1 MPRWVGKKKK
11 PWCGALIYVSGS
23 QWKINMVS
31 VFSFK
36 NSNASHFK
44 AYRLLSYCLSQR
56 HKVRC
61 EFVQEELNFL
71 KKYTGNGY
79 EKDLW
84 VPPGIDEWITLP
96 SQMWVDFTIVS
107 FCSHPQPEYCTRW
120 IWRSIVFSLYLQPL
134 QTIKMRLK
142 QANDKKCGS
151 VLYYDNIPFIC
162 YDSTP

>member
-1 MPRWVGKKKK
+1 MGGKKKKPQK

-56 HKVRC
+56 HKVRR

-84 VPPGIDEWITLP
+84 VPPGIDDVNNPAQPDVGRFYHSFILLTSTAWILH
-96 SQMWVDFTIVS
+96 QMNLEKHHIFFVPTASSNHKDV
-107 FCSHPQPEYCTRW
+107 
-120 IWRSIVFSLYLQPL
+120 
-134 QTIKMRLK
+134 LK
-142 QANDKKCGS
+142 TSKW
-151 VLYYDNIPFIC
+151 
-162 YDSTP
+162 